1 MTTNVAPVR
10 PARGRQSC
18 AAPWWRD
25 LVTATCWTRA
35 TVVAGLW
42 LSGGGLRQLN
52 GAAGD
57 QLTSLGRLTGL
68 VAADLLLMQVVLMAR
83 VPAIERSYGQDELA
97 RRHRLVGFTSFNLM
111 MAHVV
116 LIVFGYALTAHRR
129 VLPETWALVR
139 TYPGM
144 LLATAGT
151 ALLVLVTV
159 TSIRMARRKLRYES
173 WHLLHLYA
181 YLGVGFSVPH
191 EIWTGADFASSRPAR
206 LYWWASYLLA
216 AAAVIGY
223 RVALPAYRT
232 LLHRLVVTEVV
243 RESADVVSV
252 RMTGR
257 HLHRLPVAAGQFFVF
272 RFLDGSG
279 WTRGNPYSLSALPD
293 GRELRITVKDLGG
306 ESARL
311 AQVRPGTRVLIEGP
325 YGRLTADRRRAR
337 RLVFIANG
345 IGITPIRAL
354 LEALDYAPGEAT
366 LIYRARTP
374 EDFVLWTEVDAIA
387 RDRGVTVHYLA
398 GPRVADRTSWLPASA
413 AQWPD
418 PHALLHLAPDLLQAD
433 VYVCGPP
440 PWMDAV
446 QAAAVRAGLPLDQ
459 FHAERF
465 SW

>member
-1 MTTNVAPVR
+1 M
-10 PARGRQSC
+10 
-18 AAPWWRD
+18 
-25 LVTATCWTRA
+25 
-35 TVVAGLW
+35 VVAGLW
-42 LSGGGLRQLN
+42 FAGGALGQLH
-52 GAAGD
+52 GTAGE

-68 VAADLLLMQVVLMAR
+68 VAADLLLMQVLLMAR

-111 MAHVV
+111 LAHVA
-116 LIVFGYALTAHRR
+116 LIVFGYALTAHQR
-129 VLPETWALVR
+129 VLPETWTLVR

-151 ALLVLVTV
+151 GLLVLVTV

-191 EIWTGADFASSRPAR
+191 EIWTGADFASSAAAR
-206 LYWWASYLLA
+206 FYWWASYVLA
-216 AAAVIGY
+216 AAAVVGY

-257 HLHRLPVAAGQFFVF
+257 HLDRLPVAAGQFFVF
-272 RFLDGSG
+272 RFLDGAG

-311 AQVRPGTRVLIEGP
+311 AHVRPGTRVLIEGP
-325 YGRLTADRRRAR
+325 FGRLTADRRRVR
-337 RLVFIANG
+337 RLVLIANG

-354 LEALDYAPGEAT
+354 LEGLDYAPGEAT
-366 LIYRARTP
+366 LIYRARTA
-374 EDFVLWTEVDAIA
+374 EDFVLWTEVDEIA
-387 RDRGVTVHYLA
+387 RARGVTVHYLA

-413 AQWPD
+413 AEWPD
-418 PHALLHLAPDLLQAD
+418 PVALLHLAPDLAQAD

-446 QAAAVRAGLPLDQ
+446 ESAALRAGLPPDQ

-465 SW
+465 AW